1 MGICRKRGAMSAIP
15 IVLCSI
21 LYRTNTL
28 LHNIL
33 VSLLVV
39 YVLVGA
45 NIFKNRVYIRIFAY
59 FSKFVSS
66 VNIPKNILP
75 VCSSVSNLW
84 LKNTFDSLSTDGK
97 YIQFLVG
104 KNYTTCT
111 VLRSCARFQ
120 EVGTPGSGWDT
131 MIV

>member
-21 LYRTNTL
+21 LHHTNTL

-39 YVLVGA
+39 YVLVGT
-45 NIFKNRVYIRIFAY
+45 NIFKSHICIRIFAY

-66 VNIPKNILP
+66 VNIPKIDCYFVLQ
-75 VCSSVSNLW
+75 
-84 LKNTFDSLSTDGK
+84 FAAQK
-97 YIQFLVG
+97 YI
-104 KNYTTCT
+104 
-111 VLRSCARFQ
+111 
-120 EVGTPGSGWDT
+120 
-131 MIV
+131 

>member
-39 YVLVGA
+39 YILVGA
-45 NIFKNRVYIRIFAY
+45 KNFKNRVYIRIFAY

-66 VNIPKNILP
+66 VNIPKID
-75 VCSSVSNLW
+75 C
-84 LKNTFDSLSTDGK
+84 
-97 YIQFLVG
+97 
-104 KNYTTCT
+104 
-111 VLRSCARFQ
+111 
-120 EVGTPGSGWDT
+120 
-131 MIV
+131 

>member
-39 YVLVGA
+39 YILVGT
-45 NIFKNRVYIRIFAY
+45 NIFRNHTCICIFAY
-59 FSKFVSS
+59 FRKSVSS
-66 VNIPKNILP
+66 VNIPKLYCLF
-75 VCSSVSNLW
+75 VFSFKFVAQ
-84 LKNTFDSLSTDGK
+84 K
-97 YIQFLVG
+97 YI
-104 KNYTTCT
+104 
-111 VLRSCARFQ
+111 
-120 EVGTPGSGWDT
+120 
-131 MIV
+131 